1 MDHPLVQTVIV
12 ELSRGLAF
20 SLVLVSSNIPK
31 AAPIVQVTELSQD
44 RWFNQQFFWGL
55 FLGLIVGHL
64 GFRRVVEAII
74 HWYHRLAGF
83 SLKDSLSL
91 EATGSELSP
100 AAKALSKKRIRDGL

>member
-1 MDHPLVQTVIV
+1 M
-12 ELSRGLAF
+12 
-20 SLVLVSSNIPK
+20 
-31 AAPIVQVTELSQD
+31 
-44 RWFNQQFFWGL
+44 
-55 FLGLIVGHL
+55 GHL